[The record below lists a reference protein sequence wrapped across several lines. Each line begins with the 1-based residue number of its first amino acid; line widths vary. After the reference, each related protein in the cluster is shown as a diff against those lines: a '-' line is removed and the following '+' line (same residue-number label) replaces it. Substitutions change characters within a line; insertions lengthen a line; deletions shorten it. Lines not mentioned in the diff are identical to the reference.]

1 MSGERYT
8 QIKRP
13 VSRLTEKLLGW
24 FSWIFLLIL
33 TVITMF
39 IALVSFS
46 NDTSI
51 QNLENSMNSNELIQQ
66 ILTNNSLNTTQFV
79 IWLQNGVWAIIVYF
93 IVCLLISFLALISM
107 NMRILSGFLFLI
119 ASIITLPLVLLFVT
133 LIIPIFFFII
143 AIMMFARKSKV
154 ETVPMMYGPSH
165 GYENQYYPRD
175 EYDDR
180 YYGSNRNINDDYDYD
195 DHNQYNDYDED
206 YVESP
211 PKTKKYE
218 RRTRRKK
225 PYYNDDI
232 DSNYRDNNYD
242 ETTIRKDE
250 EQDLATDTEEDKYN
264 QYPKRAITGEYQSDA
279 DDVEATGVLSR
290 QAKYNKKANKKSQFD
305 NTSDEESYDFA
316 ENVVD
321 TEPKVD
327 KREEKAQRKREKAEL
342 KAKKKEKRK
351 AYNQRMKERRKNQP
365 SAVSQRRMNY
375 EERKQ
380 ILNKDDIESEKDV
393 NNQEE
398 DNKN

>member
-154 ETVPMMYGPSH
+154 ETVPMYGPSH

-175 EYDDR
+175 EYDD
-180 YYGSNRNINDDYDYD
+180 
-195 DHNQYNDYDED
+195 YDED

-211 PKTKKYE
+211 PKTKKSE